1 MTMEQAER
9 LAEIEEMWGRAFTR
23 YGPLGA
29 DLVWLIKEVRRSR
42 AELSALVQ
50 ADAARTCSLQNE
62 VSRLRVLIA
71 GVLRADE
78 DAIEQAGQLAQQW
91 FGDQATGAPVQ
102 QSEQRSSSPP
112 GAL

>member
-1 MTMEQAER
+1 MEQAER

-50 ADAARTCSLQNE
+50 ADAERTCGLQDE
-62 VSRLRVLIA
+62 VSRLRALIA
-71 GVLRADE
+71 RLLRADQ
-78 DAIEQAGQLAQQW
+78 DAIEHARELAQQW
-91 FGDQATGAPVQ
+91 FGDQPTGVVVQ
-102 QSEQRSSSPP
+102 QSQQGTIAASRMS
-112 GAL
+112 G